1 MNNSTGRVLK
11 TCFETTFINW
21 LYTIHMIEILYVY
34 EKTSVLLFAFLGADL
49 SFVHLRAFYTK
60 VAAMF
65 IDDTNFAVL
74 LISALSC

>member
-1 MNNSTGRVLK
+1 
-11 TCFETTFINW
+11 
-21 LYTIHMIEILYVY
+21 MIEILYVY